1 MKIFEEALQNMKKRR
16 AKNVAEMTDYDD
28 FRADI
33 FYKNSISR
41 LRRTKYLESAISSI
55 FQTIRCR
62 KSTLFKPGK
71 IRSEKMIENR
81 HILNQR

>member
-16 AKNVAEMTDYDD
+16 AKNVAEMTDYDH

-41 LRRTKYLESAISSI
+41 MRRTKYLEPAMPSI
-55 FQTIRCR
+55 FRTRRCR

-71 IRSEKMIENR
+71 IRFEKMIENR
-81 HILNQR
+81 NILNQR

>member
-16 AKNVAEMTDYDD
+16 AKNVAEMTDYDH
-28 FRADI
+28 FRAKI
-33 FYKNSISR
+33 SHKNLISR
-41 LRRTKYLESAISSI
+41 LNATKYFESVIPSI
-55 FQTIRCR
+55 FQTITCR

-71 IRSEKMIENR
+71 IKFEKMIENR